1 MEQLA
6 CQTSPRWGGRQGGGD
21 AEQRLGSGRRSRYA
35 VGVFEVLSLLVVLV
49 MSLII
54 TRVATVALTLT
65 GMSQPVAQ
73 FQARSAL
80 TGSGFTTN
88 ESERVV
94 NHPLRRRIIMALMLI
109 GNTGLVLGASL
120 VILLLSRGG
129 EGVGTRSQQFGLLIG
144 GLLALYLVTRSA
156 WVERMLRRGIERLLR
171 RHTDLARRDYG
182 SLLRLGGGYRVAEL
196 KVAADDWMAGHT
208 LQKLDLPNE
217 GVLVLGIT
225 RADSSYVGAPHG
237 ETRIEADDTV
247 MLYGPDERI
256 SALDQRRAGVGGQLQ
271 HAESV
276 VQARAERAAQE
287 AEAEAEDAAAAG
299 DDEAGGREGRPA

>member
-1 MEQLA
+1 M
-6 CQTSPRWGGRQGGGD
+6 
-21 AEQRLGSGRRSRYA
+21 
-35 VGVFEVLSLLVVLV
+35 FEVLSLLVVLV

-80 TGSGFTTN
+80 TGAGFTTN

-94 NHPLRRRIIMALMLI
+94 SHPLRRRIIMALMLI

-129 EGVGTRSQQFGLLIG
+129 VGGGSDTGTRAQQFGLLIG
-144 GLLALYLVTRSA
+144 GLLALYLVARSS
-156 WVERMLRRGIERLLR
+156 WVEKMLRRGIERMLQ

-196 KVAADDWMAGHT
+196 KVEAGDWMAGRT
-208 LQKLDLPNE
+208 LRELDLPKE

-225 RADSSYVGAPHG
+225 RGDSSYVGAPRAD
-237 ETRIEADDTV
+237 TRIEAEDTV
-247 MLYGPDERI
+247 MLYGTEERI
-256 SALDQRRAGVGGQLQ
+256 SALDQRRAGVGGHLQ

-276 VQARAERAAQE
+276 VQTRVERSAQE
-287 AEAEAEDAAAAG
+287 AQPEDAAG
-299 DDEAGGREGRPA
+299 EGGGAEER